1 MTGNKDGYLYYK
13 GKRQEADSASK
24 YEVFDIPGVGKR
36 LVNSSGKIMRNTT
49 VTDGNDQKWGLG
61 SGGRIEVYGSN
72 EVSEIV
78 ASEMTTGY

>member
-49 VTDGNDQKWGLG
+49 VTDGNDQKWELG
-61 SGGRIEVYGSN
+61 SGGRIEVYGSD
-72 EVSEIV
+72 EVAEILV
-78 ASEMTTGY
+78 PEATISY